1 MIIFK
6 IGKKRY
12 NFTEELILLEKR
24 TFKINY
30 HGKIYGH

>member
-6 IGKKRY
+6 SEKKRY
-12 NFTEELILLEKR
+12 NFTEELFLLEIR
-24 TFKINY
+24 TFKIKY